1 MNEALCII
9 DLQND
14 YFEGGKYPLW
24 NARKVLENIK
34 IAIKKAQEN
43 NIPIILIE
51 HIVPKAAGGLA
62 PFFNEGTEGAKIHK
76 DLLELVPQAIVITK
90 HFADAF
96 HQTTLDEEL
105 AKLKVEKIVVCGM
118 MTQNCVTHTAISKQA
133 EKYNVSIIPECTTTV
148 DEMLHNI
155 ALHALST
162 RIAFESV
169 MDVFDVE

>member
-1 MNEALCII
+1 MKEALLII

-24 NARKVLENIK
+24 NAEKVLKNINL
-34 IAIKKAQEN
+34 AIKKAQEN

-51 HIVPKAAGGLA
+51 HIVPKEAGGLA
-62 PFFNEGTEGAKIHK
+62 PFFNEDTEGAKIHK
-76 DLLELVPQAIVITK
+76 DLLALVPQATVITK

-96 HQTTLDEEL
+96 HQTELDEEL
-105 AKLKVEKIVVCGM
+105 VKLKVDKIVVCGM

-133 EKYNVSIIPECTTTV
+133 EKYTVSIIPECTTTV
-148 DEMLHNI
+148 DEMVHNI

-162 RIAFESV
+162 RVTFESV
-169 MDVFDVE
+169 IDVFDVE